1 MGACLGGW
9 RTVPRLIFD
18 DSSDTLSLDVL
29 AERISD
35 SLGLDVTSGADV
47 ARVEFTIVPA
57 TGSPFIVNVVNR
69 SVSFP
74 NFTDSTPPLPGS
86 WGGGQI
92 PRWWFST
99 TISMASFAAGR
110 FTVSAVIRGAAV
122 GSSPDDRPLPSLL
135 FYNNKDGSFSRG
147 NTVHCDPVNGND
159 SNSGLSSG
167 AKVLTIQRAFDVAVN
182 GGGSAAGGTILLYSG
197 THQFAGSHFAA
208 TTIEVPDFWV
218 TLKPATGLTK
228 ANVKIARDS
237 ANALRRTGT
246 QCRLRF
252 RDVTIVG
259 TGPQIERPNNGGAGV
274 SWWFDDCRRTNDR
287 ELTTH
292 SILAYEGYMT
302 PWCGDTQGTSGE
314 ESYYTSCHAD
324 YCIGFDSM
332 TLAMG
337 CRSTGGTVA
346 FKFTSDQSHVSD
358 CLVESIRSY
367 FTSPGVPIP
376 GFFDG
381 AIDGQWT
388 AAQVSGARWRF
399 RPTFATT
406 GTQDMVA
413 ALPTLVQSN
422 RYGVCIRD
430 WNGAADGAYPVLG
443 YGTDGTGQ
451 YVDLDLTGTSAPVH
465 TSTCQVLCG
474 RVQGSQVLSYNEDIH
489 CDVAKW
495 EGGTRTDTSLDNVR
509 VVDCTIRGLVGSQ
522 TPVVRML
529 IRSCTDAGLSEDWTN
544 VPATDS
550 LWLGCTLA
558 GSILFDTP
566 GLRSQMR
573 DCWVQ
578 TRNLPSVT
586 GWTFGGC
593 LYEVST
599 GISPPGWSQTTQAL
613 ALAHDPLVSPFDFTA
628 RSGGPLDGAAISVD
642 SVGHEN
648 GGDVGASAAV
658 TLGNWSRVST
668 TIQTWPGAGAI
679 VANSGAWVVRA
690 GQVVQWQ
697 GGGSSTDPGA
707 WSCQV
712 GVNSAWP
719 GINLPAIAATWEVG
733 NDGVTPLWKG
743 AKNTAISSAGTWAA
757 AAGTAT
763 SWSGPTA
770 TTGAGAWGAV
780 QANLATWPGVATQ
793 SDAGDIWSVV
803 AGVAAGWGGQVVVA
817 NPGAWIVRPDQRA
830 TWAGPEVE
838 CDAGSWYAYPS
849 GQRGGTVSGGPQ
861 IGRPQRPKRHPR
873 LRWRWR

>member
-1 MGACLGGW
+1 MGQCLGGW
-9 RTVPRLIFD
+9 RTVPRLVF
-18 DSSDTLSLDVL
+18 DSSSDVLHLDVL
-29 AERISD
+29 AERI
-35 SLGLDVTSGADV
+35 GVATGGPDV
-47 ARVEFTIVPA
+47 ARVDFTITPA
-57 TGSPFIVNVVNR
+57 TGSPVLISVTSR
-69 SVSFP
+69 SLCVP

-86 WGGGQI
+86 WGGGQV
-92 PRWWFST
+92 PRWWFGTSV
-99 TISMASFAAGR
+99 SMASFAPGP
-110 FTVSAVIRGAAV
+110 FTVSAVIRGSAV
-122 GSSPDDRPLPSLL
+122 GSSPDDLDCGSKL
-135 FYNNKDGSFSRG
+135 FWNNRDGSRVKG

-159 SNSGLSSG
+159 ANSGLSSG
-167 AKVLTIQRAFDVAVN
+167 AKVQTIQRAFVAASN
-182 GGGSAAGGTILLYSG
+182 GGEAGGGTILLYAG
-197 THQFAGSHFAA
+197 THQFAGSYSSGA
-208 TTIEVPDFWV
+208 TVEVSDIWL
-218 TLKPATGLTK
+218 TLKPAPGLTK

-529 IRSCTDAGLSEDWTN
+529 IRSCTDAGLGDDWSN
-544 VPATDS
+544 VPQTNC
-550 LWLGCTLA
+550 LWLGNTLA

-566 GLRSQMR
+566 GSGSEMR

-578 TRNLPSVT
+578 TRNLNNVT

-593 LYEVST
+593 HYEVST
-599 GISPPGWSQTTQAL
+599 GLAPAGWTNTSQAAGL
-613 ALAHDPLVSPFDFTA
+613 AADPLVSPFNYSA
-628 RSGGPLDGAAISVD
+628 RVGGPLDGAAVSGVA
-642 SVGHEN
+642 SVGHDN
-648 GGDVGASAAV
+648 GGNVGVSDAV
-658 TLGNWSRVST
+658 ATGNWTGSSA
-668 TIQTWPGAGAI
+668 TIQTWAGASDSTTPGAWGTRVGLVVQWPGAGK
-679 VANSGAWVVRA
+679 GTT
-690 GQVVQWQ
+690 
-697 GGGSSTDPGA
+697 STDPGA
-707 WSCQV
+707 WDVEVGTTSSWG
-712 GVNSAWP
+712 GVN
-719 GINLPAIAATWEVG
+719 LTIAAATFAVD
-733 NDGVTPLWKG
+733 NDGVTPIWKG
-743 AKNTAISSAGTWAA
+743 SKNTAVSSAGTWTAR
-757 AAGTAT
+757 AGTAA
-763 SWSGPTA
+763 SWAGVST

-780 QANLATWPGVATQ
+780 EAELARWPGIATQ

-803 AGVAAGWGGQVVVA
+803 VDVAAGWAGQVVVA
-817 NPGAWIVRPDQRA
+817 DPGAWIVRPDQRA
-830 TWAGPEVE
+830 NWGGSSVE

-849 GQRGGTVSGGPQ
+849 GVRGGSISGGSV
-861 IGRPQRPKRHPR
+861 GRPPRPKRNPKM
-873 LRWRWR
+873 RWRWR